1 MSFKLTRQLTTRC
14 LFSLFIAA
22 AGSATAAE
30 AGRIVFVS
38 GQVQTGSRALAIG
51 DAIQEGDEITTGKQ
65 GYVYL
70 KTVDNGLLIL
80 RPASRARIVTYHV
93 DNVNPANTQIKFEL
107 LSGVARSV
115 SGDAVKLARQNF
127 RFNTPVA
134 AIGVRGTDFT
144 VATDQETSRVTV
156 ISGAIVVSGFAGTC
170 LPGGNG
176 PCEHATSRE
185 LAASQAGQMLQ
196 VKRGQPVPQLM
207 TNNASAPDA
216 IAPPRTDEPISKS
229 GSAPSAAN
237 DISLDPQKAG
247 NLLHQ
252 AELVKNASVAP
263 VAPPVV
269 PPVEVPN
276 VVVPPTP
283 EGQLSQLTWGRWQ
296 AVLDQPVQNDNVAL
310 IKAGNTL
317 VAQNSN
323 YSVFRSKGEQFQSPV
338 QGSVGYSLKQS
349 EAVVLDTQANAQTA
363 ATLSNGVLTVNFDK
377 ARFATAFDL
386 LNQGVVSKLHAEG
399 AVTSD
404 GLLMGDSQFYD
415 KVTNMN
421 VNGALSK
428 SSGGSGA
435 YVFDTRLDTR
445 RIATG
450 ITYWGK

>member
-229 GSAPSAAN
+229 GSAPSTAN

-252 AELVKNASVAP
+252 AELVKNASIA
-263 VAPPVV
+263 PVV
-269 PPVEVPN
+269 PPADVSNV

-283 EGQLSQLTWGRWQ
+283 EVALSRLVWGRWQ
-296 AVLDQPVQNDNVAL
+296 TVLEQAPQNDNVAL
-310 IKAGNTL
+310 AKAGNTL
-317 VAQNSN
+317 VAQNSS
-323 YSVFRSKGEQFQSPV
+323 YSIFRSKGEQFQSPE
-338 QGSVGYSLKQS
+338 QGSIGFTLKQS
-349 EAVVLDTQANAQTA
+349 EAVVRDSQTNIQTA
-363 ATLSNGVLTVNFDK
+363 ATLENGSLTVNFDK
-377 ARFATAFDL
+377 ARFVTAFDL
-386 LNQGVVSKLHAEG
+386 INQGITSKLHAEG
-399 AVTSD
+399 AVRTD
-404 GLLMGDSQFYD
+404 GLLQGDSQFYD

-428 SSGGSGA
+428 SNGGSAA
-435 YVFDTRLDTR
+435 YVFDTRLDAR
-445 RIATG
+445 RTVSG
-450 ITYWGK
+450 VTYWGK